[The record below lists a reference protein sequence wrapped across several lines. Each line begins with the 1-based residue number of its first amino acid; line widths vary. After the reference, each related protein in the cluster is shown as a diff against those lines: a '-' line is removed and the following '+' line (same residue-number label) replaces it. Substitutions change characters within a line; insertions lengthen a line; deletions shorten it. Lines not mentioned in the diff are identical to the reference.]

1 MSGDQPDLSSSKEAL
16 GQIALGITQTLAE
29 LKELGMVGMASM
41 GRGFADT
48 ALSGMETG
56 NEKLA
61 TTLGTF
67 CERWEWG
74 VRALVQ
80 QGNAFAANVG
90 LSAGILHE
98 QDQYLQGSFKVLVNS
113 GMGNPYATEDEV
125 IAKDWGE
132 VFSNNTFTQIRDADY
147 SQESFD
153 RAAENSKEAWK
164 GTVRD
169 LNSSKILLPNQL
181 IDAAGMRDEVDAAV
195 EDMVGPPPKPQ
206 QGGEG

>member
-56 NEKLA
+56 NERLA

-132 VFSNNTFTQIRDADY
+132 VFSDNTFTQIRDADY
-147 SQESFD
+147 SKESFD
-153 RAAENSKEAWK
+153 RATENSTEAWK

-181 IDAAGMRDEVDAAV
+181 IDAAGMREEMDAAV
-195 EDMVGPPPKPQ
+195 EDMVGPPPKSQ